1 MSNARNIAS
10 GAKFVDTVGGD
21 SMINDGEVLK
31 LSRTSGQS
39 ENLILSTQAAAGVS
53 GTTYV
58 GQLESLGNNALEIF
72 STQNIPIHI
81 GTNNAVRMT
90 VDGSGIVTKP
100 YQPCFGAR
108 GYSGTT
114 TQIGGYN
121 PMLWVNVHTNVG
133 NNFNNSTGK
142 FTFPVS
148 GRYYVECNIN
158 LKNTD
163 ASWLGLYFLYNTSVQ
178 ANSWSMNQ
186 SNTQYNDTIVSGVVD
201 ASAND
206 YCAFCWHNSYI
217 APAGS
222 SYFNYNYANIFFI
235 G

>member
-1 MSNARNIAS
+1 MGKSKDLATGAAYQDQTESDTRYVNTAGDTMTGVLTANNDIIANKYVRLYTTDDQANQWYVYNNTDDTLRFNYN
-10 GAKFVDTVGGD
+10 GAGNDEVVLDTTG
-21 SMINDGEVLK
+21 
-31 LSRTSGQS
+31 
-39 ENLILSTQAAAGVS
+39 
-53 GTTYV
+53 
-58 GQLESLGNNALEIF
+58 
-72 STQNIPIHI
+72 
-81 GTNNAVRMT
+81 RMR
-90 VDGSGIVTKP
+90 VP
-100 YQPCFGAR
+100 NQPCFGAR

-163 ASWLGLYFLYNTSVQ
+163 GSWLGLYFLYNTSVQ
-178 ANSWSMNQ
+178 ANSWSMNV
-186 SNTQYNDTIVSGVVD
+186 SGSQYNDTIVSGVVD
-201 ASAND
+201 ATAND
-206 YCAFCWHNSYI
+206 YCSFGWHNSYI

-222 SYFNYNYANIFFI
+222 AYVNYNYANIFFI